1 MLKVIIQMEF
11 CDECGGMMFPS
22 SDNGIKVFKCKCGA
36 IKPFSNE
43 KSEFYKVK
51 TKIEHSVRSEVTNLS
66 EIMDWKDKNL
76 KSSIKNFKCPR
87 CGYTKAHLETR
98 QTRRAD
104 EGMTHFITCLKCGK
118 MKKIG
123 S

>member
-1 MLKVIIQMEF
+1 MEF
-11 CDECGGMMFPS
+11 CNECGGMMLPS
-22 SDNGIKVFKCKCGA
+22 NVNGKKVLKCKCGA
-36 IKPFSNE
+36 IKDFSEE
-43 KSEFYKVK
+43 KSRAYKLTK
-51 TKIEHSVRSEVTNLS
+51 KIEHPVRNEVISLTEVMN
-66 EIMDWKDKNL
+66 WKDEYL
-76 KSSIKNFKCPR
+76 RSTIKDFKCPS

-98 QTRRAD
+98 QTRSAD

>member
-1 MLKVIIQMEF
+1 MEF
-11 CDECGGMMFPS
+11 CDECGSMMFPS
-22 SDNGIKVFKCKCGA
+22 LVDGVKVLKCKCGA
-36 IKPFSNE
+36 IKPFTEE
-43 KSEFYKVK
+43 KSESYKVS
-51 TKIEHSVRSEVTNLS
+51 TKIEHPIRNEVINLT
-66 EIMDWKDKNL
+66 EVMDWKERNL
-76 KSSIKNFKCPR
+76 RSSIKNFKCPK

>member
-1 MLKVIIQMEF
+1 MEF
-11 CDECGGMMFPS
+11 CDECGGMMLPS
-22 SDNGIKVFKCKCGA
+22 TIDGKQVLKCRCGA
-36 IKPFSNE
+36 IKPL
-43 KSEFYKVK
+43 SEDQTSSYKVS
-51 TKIEHSVRSEVTNLS
+51 TKIEHPIRNEVTSLADVMN
-66 EIMDWKDKNL
+66 WKEENL
-76 KSSIKNFKCPR
+76 KSSINNFKCPR
-87 CGYTKAHLETR
+87 CGYDKAHLETR

>member
-1 MLKVIIQMEF
+1 MEF
-11 CDECGGMMFPS
+11 CDECGGAMMLPS
-22 SDNGIKVFKCKCGA
+22 NLDGKKIFKCKCGA
-36 IKPFSNE
+36 NKPFSEE
-43 KSEFYKVK
+43 KSEAYKVT
-51 TKIEHSVRSEVTNLS
+51 TKIEHPIRNEVTNLT
-66 EIMDWKDKNL
+66 EVMDWKEENL
-76 KSSIKNFKCPR
+76 RSTIKDFKCPR

-104 EGMTHFITCLKCGK
+104 EGMTHFIICLKCGK

>member
-1 MLKVIIQMEF
+1 MEF
-11 CDECGGMMFPS
+11 CDDCGRMMLPS
-22 SDNGIKVFKCKCGA
+22 TIDGKKVFKCKCGA
-36 IKPFSNE
+36 VKPFTNNQSD
-43 KSEFYKVK
+43 SYKLK
-51 TKIEHSVRSEVTNLS
+51 TTIEHSIREEVINVQDVL
-66 EIMDWKDKNL
+66 DWKDENL
-76 KSSIKNFKCPR
+76 RSSIKNFKCPS
-87 CGYTKAHLETR
+87 CGYDKAHLETR

>member
-1 MLKVIIQMEF
+1 MEF
-11 CDECGGMMFPS
+11 CDECGGMMLPS
-22 SDNGIKVFKCKCGA
+22 TIDGKKVFKCKCGA
-36 IKPFSNE
+36 TKPFSE
-43 KSEFYKVK
+43 ELSEDYKLS
-51 TKIEHSVRSEVTNLS
+51 TKIEHSVREEVTSLV
-66 EIMDWKDKNL
+66 EVMDWKEENL

-87 CGYTKAHLETR
+87 CGYDKAHLETR

-118 MKKIG
+118 MRKIG